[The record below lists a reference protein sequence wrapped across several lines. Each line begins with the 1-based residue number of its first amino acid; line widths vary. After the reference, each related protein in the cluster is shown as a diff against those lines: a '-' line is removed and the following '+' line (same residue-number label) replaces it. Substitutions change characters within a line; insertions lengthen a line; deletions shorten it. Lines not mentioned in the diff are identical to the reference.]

1 MDSRRMM
8 FAGVWIGTIL
18 LLFCGCGKAE
28 TGTSDSAARATGASA
43 AGSVQSTQ
51 RLVLYYASV
60 ACECTM
66 QRCQAALALCDSMV
80 AGDSSVVYETID
92 VYSDSL
98 AADSVVVWDVPRL
111 VLFDGI
117 GRERGR
123 FEWDITADD
132 VHFLLQKGRVQ

>member
-1 MDSRRMM
+1 MGSGRMM
-8 FAGVWIGTIL
+8 FARVWIVAIL
-18 LLFCGCGKAE
+18 VVLCGCGRAE
-28 TGTSDSAARATGASA
+28 TGASTVK
-43 AGSVQSTQ
+43 SVQSTP

-80 AGDSSVVYETID
+80 AGDSSVVYETVD

-98 AADSVVVWDVPRL
+98 AADSVAVWDVPRL
-111 VLFDGI
+111 VLFDGV
-117 GRERGR
+117 GCERGR

-132 VHFLLQKGRVQ
+132 VRSLIQKGLAQ

>member
-1 MDSRRMM
+1 MDSRRMV
-8 FAGVWIGTIL
+8 FASVWVVAVL
-18 LLFCGCGKAE
+18 LVLCGCGKAE
-28 TGTSDSAARATGASA
+28 TGASDGVAREAGASA
-43 AGSVQSTQ
+43 AGTVQRTP

-98 AADSVVVWDVPRL
+98 AADSVAVWDVPRL

-117 GRERGR
+117 GHERGR
-123 FEWDITADD
+123 LEWDVTADD
-132 VHFLLQKGRVQ
+132 VYFLLQKGRVQ

>member
-1 MDSRRMM
+1 MGSKRMM
-8 FAGVWIGTIL
+8 FGGVWFVTIL

-28 TGTSDSAARATGASA
+28 TGASA
-43 AGSVQSTQ
+43 VKSVQSTP

-66 QRCQAALALCDSMV
+66 QRCQAAVALCDSIV
-80 AGDSSVVYETID
+80 AGDSLIVYETID

-98 AADSVVVWDVPRL
+98 AADSVAVWDVPRL

-117 GRERGR
+117 GHERGR

-132 VHFLLQKGRVQ
+132 VRSLIQKGHVQ